1 MVYLSDPAA
10 IKTVFAGNPSVFH
23 AGEANSMLAGLL
35 GDSSL
40 LLIDDDVHRDRRRLM
55 SPPFHRDAV
64 ARQAGPIAEIAAANI
79 AGWPMAKAFAVAPKM
94 SEITLEVIL
103 RTVIGASDPV
113 RLAALRKV
121 MPRLLNVGPWATLA
135 LANPSLLNNRLWSRL
150 RRRIEE
156 ADALL
161 YAEIA
166 DRRADPD
173 LAARTDTLAM
183 LVRAA
188 DEDGRT
194 MTERELRDQLIT
206 LLVAGHD
213 TTATGLSWA
222 LERLTRH
229 PVTLAKAVQAADA
242 SAAGDPAGDEY
253 LDAVAKETLR
263 IRPVVYDVGRVLT
276 EAVEV
281 AGYRLPA
288 GVMVVPAIGLVHASA
303 QLYPDPERFDPDRM
317 VGATLSPTTWLPFG
331 GGNRRCLGAT
341 FAMVEMRVVLREI
354 LRRVELSTTT
364 TSGERPKLKHVI
376 MVPHR
381 GARIR
386 VRATRTFRPRRK
398 RQPRVPDAQPLAVA
412 GRPEPSAA
420 SDQLGYPHGVAQR
433 VPRGLWPP
441 ALVAY
446 CPPAVAPGACTIEV
460 PKEGTLMKAKV
471 GDWLVIKGATI
482 DQPDH
487 RGLIIEVRSS
497 DGSPPYVV
505 RWLETDHVA
514 TVIPG
519 PDAVVVT
526 AEEQNAA
533 DERAQHR
540 FGAVQSAILHARG
553 T

>member
-1 MVYLSDPAA
+1 MLRHGLRFLTACQRRYGSVFTLHVAGFGHMVYLSDPAA

-229 PVTLAKAVQAADA
+229 PVTLAKAVQAATPA
-242 SAAGDPAGDEY
+242 RPAIQPATSTWTRWPKRHCGSARWCTTWAGSSPRRWRWPVTGCRPGSWWSQRSGWCTRARNCI
-253 LDAVAKETLR
+253 R
-263 IRPVVYDVGRVLT
+263 IRNGSTL
-276 EAVEV
+276 
-281 AGYRLPA
+281 
-288 GVMVVPAIGLVHASA
+288 IG
-303 QLYPDPERFDPDRM
+303 
-317 VGATLSPTTWLPFG
+317 WL
-331 GGNRRCLGAT
+331 A
-341 FAMVEMRVVLREI
+341 
-354 LRRVELSTTT
+354 
-364 TSGERPKLKHVI
+364 
-376 MVPHR
+376 
-381 GARIR
+381 
-386 VRATRTFRPRRK
+386 
-398 RQPRVPDAQPLAVA
+398 PL
-412 GRPEPSAA
+412 
-420 SDQLGYPHGVAQR
+420 
-433 VPRGLWPP
+433 
-441 ALVAY
+441 
-446 CPPAVAPGACTIEV
+446 
-460 PKEGTLMKAKV
+460 
-471 GDWLVIKGATI
+471 
-482 DQPDH
+482 
-487 RGLIIEVRSS
+487 
-497 DGSPPYVV
+497 
-505 RWLETDHVA
+505 
-514 TVIPG
+514 
-519 PDAVVVT
+519 
-526 AEEQNAA
+526 
-533 DERAQHR
+533 
-540 FGAVQSAILHARG
+540 
-553 T
+553 